1 MRMMDG
7 PRLFTVVG
15 AMSLLGAG
23 AAHAGAEVIRFNAN
37 GASASHNSSNG
48 TTAFD
53 LGVNRNDTGS
63 GSTTFLSFRTENCD
77 ANFTICTGVFGFGN
91 IPNGDF
97 TVAGATAATASLNT
111 NTATNPGFTVF
122 NYVNDF
128 ANNTFTTTPGV
139 GGIVTLNWK
148 KIPRQSFSMTGTQTF
163 VSGGFSNKLTGS
175 QTSNSATSTGTLLG
189 MPLPTISSS
198 LVGTTQSSQVII
210 SRN

>member
-1 MRMMDG
+1 MRMMDAL
-7 PRLFTVVG
+7 RLFTVVG

-23 AAHAGAEVIRFNAN
+23 AAHAGAEVTRFKAN

-53 LGVNRNDTGS
+53 MGVNRNDTGS
-63 GSTTFLSFRTENCD
+63 GSTTFFSFRTETCD
-77 ANFTICTGVFGFGN
+77 ANFTICTGVLGFGN

-97 TVAGATAATASLNT
+97 SVAGATASLNT
-111 NTATNPGFTVF
+111 NTATNPGFTVL

-139 GGIVTLNWK
+139 GGIVTVNWK
-148 KIPRQSFSMTGTQTF
+148 KIPRQSSSSTGTQTF
-163 VSGGFSNKLTGS
+163 VSGGFSNKFTGTQS
-175 QTSNSATSTGTLLG
+175 SDSATSTGTLLG
-189 MPLPTISSS
+189 TPLPTISSS
-198 LVGTTQSSQVII
+198 FVGTTQSSQVII